1 MRSVVTPA
9 LFALLLAVAG
19 AVLWLAGQADRRVA
33 DVHQQLA
40 TLQYEAA
47 GRSGA
52 DVEQSL
58 DLERRLPVVGP
69 RAVADVH
76 EAQTTARYWAADYS
90 GIQPQH
96 DATPAASDSDPT
108 SLLLAANA
116 AFRASQGSTDR
127 TDTLR
132 RLDGAIKT
140 YSDALKA
147 SSQQFDLAY
156 NFEYAVR
163 VRDAIGRS
171 KPGAAAKNANAA
183 GKKTS
188 NEPSD
193 LPAGPTLHGRPGAPP
208 SKTEMSQFKIVI
220 PKRGEERKDNPEAG
234 KGGTKIRKG

>member
-1 MRSVVTPA
+1 MGNQGPQ
-9 LFALLLAVAG
+9 G
-19 AVLWLAGQADRRVA
+19 P
-33 DVHQQLA
+33 
-40 TLQYEAA
+40 
-47 GRSGA
+47 SGA
-52 DVEQSL
+52 GLTWRGEFACS
-58 DLERRLPVVGP
+58 
-69 RAVADVH
+69 
-76 EAQTTARYWAADYS
+76 
-90 GIQPQH
+90 
-96 DATPAASDSDPT
+96 ATYAASDVISYQGSSWITDIVVGGCVTPPFAPWK
-108 SLLLAANA
+108 LLAANG

-132 RLDGAIKT
+132 RLDGAVKS
-140 YSDALKA
+140 YAEALKA
-147 SSQQFDLAY
+147 NSQQVDAAY

-171 KPGAAAKNANAA
+171 KAGAAAKNAALKKAA
-183 GKKTS
+183 

>member
-1 MRSVVTPA
+1 MRSVVVPA
-9 LFALLLAVAG
+9 FFAVVLALAG
-19 AVLWLAGQADRRVA
+19 AAFWLAGQADRRVA
-33 DVHQQLA
+33 EVHQQLA

-47 GRSGA
+47 SRTGS
-52 DVEQSL
+52 DVEQAM
-58 DLERRLPVVGP
+58 DLERRVPVLGP
-69 RAVADVH
+69 QAVADVH
-76 EAQTTARYWAADYS
+76 DAQTTARYWESDYA
-90 GIQPQH
+90 GVQPQH
-96 DATPAASDSDPT
+96 DAAAAPSDSDPA
-108 SLLLAANA
+108 SLLLAANG

-132 RLDGAIKT
+132 RLDGAVKS
-140 YSDALKA
+140 YAEALKA
-147 SSQQFDLAY
+147 NSQQVDAAY

-171 KPGAAAKNANAA
+171 KAGAAAKNAALKKAA
-183 GKKTS
+183 